1 MGVPVRR
8 VSEYLHR
15 RRWLWSRRCV
25 QIFIILAFMVEFP
38 LIGQIAIGNLSS
50 SQWFGFLDLSD
61 PFIWLQSTLAGAP
74 ITWTAL
80 SGALLVAGFY
90 ALFGGR
96 LYCSWVCPINLLTD
110 AAYWLRQKLDI
121 KGNLGIPRTL
131 RRVILLLALVLSLL
145 GGVPAWEM
153 VNPITLFQRE
163 LMWWSVSGSALLA
176 SVFLFDVFVSRR
188 GWCGHLC
195 PVGAFYALIGHHA
208 RLRITAAVPGKCKG
222 CAASVRACP
231 EPHVLAPVVSNT
243 ASAVTHGDCT
253 RCGACLD
260 ACTNAA
266 LSMRFSFKPARK
278 KPREIAITVR
288 D

>member
-1 MGVPVRR
+1 MGSFGTWLYRW
-8 VSEYLHR
+8 
-15 RRWLWSRRCV
+15 RWLLLRRCV
-25 QIFIILAFMVEFP
+25 QIFIVLAFMLEFP
-38 LIGQIAIGNLSS
+38 LIGRIATGNLSS

-61 PFIWLQSTLAGAP
+61 PFIWLQSILAGAP
-74 ITWTAL
+74 VTWTAL

-96 LYCSWVCPINLLTD
+96 LYCSWVCPINMLTD
-110 AAYWLRQKLDI
+110 AAYWLRQKLNI
-121 KGNLGIPRTL
+121 KGNLAIPRTF
-131 RRVILLLALVLSLL
+131 RRMVLLLALVLSLL

-176 SVFLFDVFVSRR
+176 GVFLFDVFVSRR

-195 PVGAFYALIGHHA
+195 PVGAFYALLGRYA
-208 RLRITAAVPGKCKG
+208 RLRITATKPGQCKG
-222 CAASVRACP
+222 CSASVRACP

-243 ASAVTHGDCT
+243 VNAVTHGDCT

-260 ACTNAA
+260 ACTNGA
-266 LSMRFSFKPARK
+266 LVMELSFKPVRK
-278 KPREIAITVR
+278 PLRETAIMTKE
-288 D
+288 

>member
-1 MGVPVRR
+1 MGG
-8 VSEYLHR
+8 YLYR
-15 RRWLWSRRCV
+15 RRWLLWRRCV
-25 QIFIILAFMVEFP
+25 QIFIVTAFVVEYP

-61 PFIWLQSTLAGAP
+61 PFIWLQSILAGAP
-74 ITWTAL
+74 ITVTAVT
-80 SGALLVAGFY
+80 GVLLVSGFY

-96 LYCSWVCPINLLTD
+96 LYCSWVCPINMLTD
-110 AAYWLRQKLDI
+110 AACWLRQKLNI
-121 KGNLGIPRTL
+121 KGNLSIPRSL
-131 RRVILLLALVLSLL
+131 RRVILLLALVLSFL

-163 LMWWSVSGSALLA
+163 LLWWSVSGSILLA
-176 SVFLFDVFVSRR
+176 SIFLFDVFVSRR

-195 PVGAFYALIGHHA
+195 PVGAFYGVLGRYA
-208 RLRITAAVPGKCKG
+208 RLRITATQPGQCKG

-243 ASAVTHGDCT
+243 AESVTHGDCT

-260 ACTNAA
+260 ACADGVLVMK
-266 LSMRFSFKPARK
+266 LSLKHGRK
-278 KPREIAITVR
+278 QLREIAIATK

>member
-1 MGVPVRR
+1 M
-8 VSEYLHR
+8 SAAMTYLSRH
-15 RRWLWSRRCV
+15 RWLFWRRCV
-25 QIFIILAFMVEFP
+25 QIFIVTAFMVEFP
-38 LIGQIAIGNLSS
+38 LIGRIATGNLSS
-50 SQWFGFLDLSD
+50 SKWFGFLDLSD
-61 PFIWLQSTLAGAP
+61 PFIWLQSILAGAP
-74 ITWTAL
+74 MTMTAV
-80 SGALLVAGFY
+80 SGVLLVAGFY

-110 AAYWLRQKLDI
+110 AAYWLRQRLNI
-121 KGNLGIPRTL
+121 KVNLSIPRTF

-163 LMWWSVSGSALLA
+163 LMWWSISGSTLLA
-176 SVFLFDVFVSRR
+176 SVFLFDVFVTRR

-195 PVGAFYALIGHHA
+195 PVGAFYAVIGRYA
-208 RLRITAAVPGKCKG
+208 RLRVNATQPGQCKG

-260 ACTNAA
+260 ACANGA
-266 LSMRFSFKPARK
+266 LAMKLGFKPARK
-278 KPREIAITVR
+278 NQHEIAITVR

>member
-1 MGVPVRR
+1 MDAPGTWL
-8 VSEYLHR
+8 YR
-15 RRWLWSRRCV
+15 RRWLLSRRCV
-25 QIFIILAFMVEFP
+25 QIFIISAFVVEFP

-74 ITWTAL
+74 MTFTAVT
-80 SGALLVAGFY
+80 GALLVAGFY

-121 KGNLGIPRTL
+121 KGHLSIPRSL

-153 VNPITLFQRE
+153 INPITLFQRE
-163 LMWWSVSGSALLA
+163 LLWWSVSGSTLLA

-195 PVGAFYALIGHHA
+195 PVGAFYALIGRYA
-208 RLRITAAVPGKCKG
+208 RLRISATQPGKCKG
-222 CAASVRACP
+222 CAASVRVCP
-231 EPHVLAPVVSNT
+231 EPHVLAPVASNT

-260 ACTNAA
+260 ACADGA
-266 LSMRFSFKPARK
+266 LAMKLSLKPVRK
-278 KPREIAITVR
+278 NPREIAVTMR